1 MSGHHEIPAGQPI
14 PEAGVEPDGI
24 DTPTLLMWG
33 FVSCV
38 VVLGLMFAS
47 AAFFFQL
54 QQDFNEQRIVAPN
67 YVDSDEVVLRQQGLL
82 AKYEAPT
89 AEGNPYIIP
98 IEEAKKL
105 VLNDLKQ
112 EASE

>member
-14 PEAGVEPDGI
+14 PEAGVEPEGI

-47 AAFFFQL
+47 AAFFFEL
-54 QQDFNEQRIVAPN
+54 QNDLNDERIIAPV
-67 YVDSDEVVLRQQGLL
+67 YTDSEEIVLRQRGLL

-89 AEGNPYIIP
+89 AEGDPYIIP
-98 IEEAKKL
+98 IDRAMEL
-105 VLNDLKQ
+105 VIDDLKQ
-112 EASE
+112 EASN